1 LKIAPQGSE
10 NYPFRSMESVFMV
23 KVSPGASGNEIKG
36 WIGEALKVRVK
47 ASPEKGKANKE
58 LRRFLAKTL
67 GIAPRQVAILSGN
80 TSRDKKVSVQGM
92 EESEIDRKLS
102 RQTKL

>member
-1 LKIAPQGSE
+1 
-10 NYPFRSMESVFMV
+10 MV

-47 ASPEKGKANKE
+47 APPEKGKANKE

-67 GIAPRQVAILSGN
+67 EIAPRQVAILSGN
-80 TSRDKKVSVQGM
+80 TSRDKKIAVQGM
-92 EESEIDRKLS
+92 AESEIHRKLS
-102 RQTKL
+102 QAT

>member
-1 LKIAPQGSE
+1 
-10 NYPFRSMESVFMV
+10 MV

-80 TSRDKKVSVQGM
+80 TSRDKKIAVQGM
-92 EESEIDRKLS
+92 AESEIHQKLS
-102 RQTKL
+102 QAT

>member
-1 LKIAPQGSE
+1 
-10 NYPFRSMESVFMV
+10 MESVFMV

-80 TSRDKKVSVQGM
+80 TSRDKKIAVQGM
-92 EESEIDRKLS
+92 AESEIHQKLS
-102 RQTKL
+102 QAT